1 MPTLLL
7 QLITESI
14 PNLSPLGLDWW
25 IILGGW
31 LPGSLAV
38 VAAFIMWF
46 RSRKEDAGNE

>member
-1 MPTLLL
+1 MNGILMQLLVS
-7 QLITESI
+7 EI

-38 VAAFIMWF
+38 VAAIIVYL
-46 RSRKEDAGNE
+46 RSRNEEGSK